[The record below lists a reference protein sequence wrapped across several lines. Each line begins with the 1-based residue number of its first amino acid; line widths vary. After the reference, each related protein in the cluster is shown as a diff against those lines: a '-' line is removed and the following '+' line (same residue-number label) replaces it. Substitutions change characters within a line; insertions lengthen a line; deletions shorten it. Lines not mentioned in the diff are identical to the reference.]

1 MLYLYIDNNQI
12 KLLAAKKSLFS
23 QYSIGSFEKKFQ
35 VDLIK
40 NGKVANIDV
49 LASAVKEVLQN
60 TPAVK
65 DKQVQL
71 ILPQDTFKFLRV
83 EVPSDI
89 APSAIESF
97 IKDKITTSF
106 PQNTSDLYYDYF
118 IIENGPQKVL
128 SLFTVETETVAKY
141 QEMLK
146 LLDLELQ
153 NLMPETLAYF
163 KLFEKTLRRGKIE
176 NILYGKYEKG
186 LLYTY
191 LYDSFGLLEEG
202 KDEHKISSNGK
213 SVENLL
219 KHRGTELE
227 KKGRKINRLILSGE
241 SSDTVRQDTFTKEVG
256 MWTNPLKRI
265 IPQFYQEYVKMLVTE
280 GNTAFSILDYDMCL
294 GAFIFSIENK
304 MFSPLKRKF
313 VTNIFTGKT
322 AKQSLS
328 FKAPSLSFRIPKE
341 ALLFAVSF
349 ALSFGLFSLL
359 NKSGI
364 RFALPKLPSAQKQAA
379 ATPTP
384 PPPTATP
391 TPAFTRA
398 DLKIRILNGSGTP
411 GKASE
416 VRDIL
421 EENDYQEI
429 VTGNADT
436 FDYTVTEIQV
446 KDSRKTAAAYIT
458 EDLADYVKSPKV
470 TTLDEDETADVTIIV
485 GTDFE

>member
-89 APSAIESF
+89 APSAIDSF

-106 PQNTSDLYYDYF
+106 PQNTNDLYYDYF

-163 KLFEKTLRRGKIE
+163 KLFEKTLRR
-176 NILYGKYEKG
+176 
-186 LLYTY
+186 
-191 LYDSFGLLEEG
+191 
-202 KDEHKISSNGK
+202 
-213 SVENLL
+213 
-219 KHRGTELE
+219 
-227 KKGRKINRLILSGE
+227 
-241 SSDTVRQDTFTKEVG
+241 
-256 MWTNPLKRI
+256 
-265 IPQFYQEYVKMLVTE
+265 
-280 GNTAFSILDYDMCL
+280 
-294 GAFIFSIENK
+294 
-304 MFSPLKRKF
+304 
-313 VTNIFTGKT
+313 
-322 AKQSLS
+322 
-328 FKAPSLSFRIPKE
+328 
-341 ALLFAVSF
+341 
-349 ALSFGLFSLL
+349 
-359 NKSGI
+359 
-364 RFALPKLPSAQKQAA
+364 
-379 ATPTP
+379 
-384 PPPTATP
+384 
-391 TPAFTRA
+391 
-398 DLKIRILNGSGTP
+398 
-411 GKASE
+411 
-416 VRDIL
+416 
-421 EENDYQEI
+421 
-429 VTGNADT
+429 
-436 FDYTVTEIQV
+436 
-446 KDSRKTAAAYIT
+446 
-458 EDLADYVKSPKV
+458 
-470 TTLDEDETADVTIIV
+470 
-485 GTDFE
+485 